1 MALFFGVIE
10 MLTKLDAVNIVLN
23 AIGETPV
30 SSLTSGL
37 PDAEAAESKL
47 DATIKEVLAKGWH
60 QNLERSIVMNR
71 NKDGEIIVPRQ
82 YLRVDTVGKDQTVNV
97 VIRKQNG
104 KRKLFN
110 LSAYSYTFERDLE
123 VDAIIEIEFDSLIF
137 ELQNYIAH
145 RAARK
150 FQESSMG
157 SASLDGFA
165 VRQEQ
170 EAYAALMDAEAEGED
185 SNIIRESPHVAYA
198 TYRHHPY
205 SGR

>member
-1 MALFFGVIE
+1 

-23 AIGETPV
+23 AIGESPV

-37 PDAEAAESKL
+37 PDAEAAEAKL
-47 DATIKEVLAKGWH
+47 DITIKEVLAKGWQ
-60 QNLERSIVMNR
+60 QNLERGIVMNR

-82 YLRVDTVGKDQTVNV
+82 YLRVDTVGNDQVKNV

-110 LSAYSYTFERDLE
+110 LSTYSFTFEKDLE

-137 ELQNYIAH
+137 ELQNYIAY

-150 FQESSMG
+150 FQESAMG
-157 SASLDGFA
+157 SQALDGYA
-165 VRQEQ
+165 TRQEQ
-170 EAYAALMDAEAEGED
+170 EAYTALLDAEAEGED
-185 SNIIRESPHVAYA
+185 SNILRDSPHVAYA
-198 TYRHHPY
+198 TYRNHPF

>member
-1 MALFFGVIE
+1 

-23 AIGETPV
+23 AIGESPV

-37 PDAEAAESKL
+37 PDAEAAEAKL
-47 DATIKEVLAKGWH
+47 DITIKEVLAKGWQ
-60 QNLERSIVMNR
+60 QNLERGIVMNR

-82 YLRVDTVGKDQTVNV
+82 YLRVDTVGNDQVKNV

-110 LSAYSYTFERDLE
+110 LSTYSFTFEKDLE

-137 ELQNYIAH
+137 ELQNYIAY

-150 FQESSMG
+150 FQESAMG
-157 SASLDGFA
+157 SQALDSYA
-165 VRQEQ
+165 TRQEQ
-170 EAYAALMDAEAEGED
+170 EAYVALLDAEAEGED
-185 SNIIRESPHVAYA
+185 SNILRDSPHVAYA
-198 TYRHHPY
+198 TYRNHPF

>member
-1 MALFFGVIE
+1 

-47 DATIKEVLAKGWH
+47 DATIKEVLAKGWQ
-60 QNLERSIVMNR
+60 QNLERGIVMNR
-71 NKDGEIIVPRQ
+71 NKDNEIIVPRQ
-82 YLRVDTVGKDQTVNV
+82 YLRVDTVAKDKIVNV

-104 KRKLFN
+104 KRKLFD
-110 LSAYSYTFERDLE
+110 LSNYTYKFERDLT
-123 VDAIIEIEFDSLIF
+123 VDAIIEIEYESLIF
-137 ELQNYIAH
+137 ELQNYIAM

-150 FQESSMG
+150 FQESAMG
-157 SASLDGFA
+157 SQSLDGFA
-165 VRQEQ
+165 VRQES
-170 EAYAALMDAEAEGED
+170 EAYAALLDAEAEGED
-185 SNIIRESPHVAYA
+185 NNILRDSAHVFYA
-198 TYRHHPY
+198 TYRNHPL